1 MSSIKMLNPK
11 AEVMSRV
18 AALFMTINAAKG
30 LRDVM
35 ATNLGPAGTVKMLVD
50 GAGGIKLT
58 KDGNVLL
65 REMQIQ
71 NPTAVMIARAA
82 VAQDDITG
90 DGTTTIVLLIG
101 ELMKQAERL
110 VADGTHP
117 RLIVD
122 GFDAAR
128 VEALK
133 FLESYAR
140 PIAVAPGAED
150 REALVCVA
158 RTALRTKLEKGLAD
172 QMTAAVVDAVLTV
185 RPAAPAEPAGRP
197 PSSAGN
203 GDGGPAPASSTSPPP
218 PPPIDLHMVE
228 IMHMRHKLARDSRL
242 VRGLVLDHG
251 ARHPDMPK
259 RLEGDVFILTANIGL
274 EYERSEVNAGFFYS
288 SADQRERLVAA
299 ERGVTDARVQAV
311 IDLKRRVC
319 TSPAAGFVLVNQK
332 GIDPPAL
339 DALAKA
345 GILALRRAKRRNME
359 RLVLA
364 CGGLAVNSVEE
375 LNDPGVLGRAGLV
388 WEHTLGDEKYT
399 FIEDVPSP
407 KSCTI
412 LIKGPDDHTLA
423 QVKDAVRDGLRAVK
437 NAIDDGGVVPGGGAF
452 EAAAARHLRHGGCY
466 ASAVGRA
473 KLGVAAFADALLAVP
488 KTLAENA
495 GHAGQDA
502 VLALDAELEA
512 GAEGV
517 GVDLAT
523 GTATDTAA
531 AGIWD
536 APCVKRQI
544 LQSAPVVAAQLLLVD
559 EVLRAGAN
567 MRKAAGP

>member
-1 MSSIKMLNPK
+1 MGRGPPSLSLSPSNP
-11 AEVMSRV
+11 
-18 AALFMTINAAKG
+18 
-30 LRDVM
+30 
-35 ATNLGPAGTVKMLVD
+35 
-50 GAGGIKLT
+50 
-58 KDGNVLL
+58 LL
-65 REMQIQ
+65 RS
-71 NPTAVMIARAA
+71 PTLTPSSYPSPLLPRS
-82 VAQDDITG
+82 

-110 VADGTHP
+110 IADGTHP
-117 RLIVD
+117 RLLVD

-128 VEALK
+128 LATLE
-133 FLESYAR
+133 FLTSYAR
-140 PIAVAPGAED
+140 PISTAVPGSED
-150 REALVCVA
+150 REALACVA
-158 RTALRTKLEKGLAD
+158 RTALRTKLEKSLAD
-172 QMTAAVVDAVLTV
+172 QVTGAVVDAVLTV
-185 RPAAPAEPAGRP
+185 RPPLPAATGGAATASPA
-197 PSSAGN
+197 
-203 GDGGPAPASSTSPPP
+203 P

-251 ARHPDMPK
+251 ARHPDMPR
-259 RLEGDVFILTANIGL
+259 RLEGEVFILTANIGL

-288 SADQRERLVAA
+288 SADQREKLVAA

-311 IDLKRRVC
+311 IDLKNRVC
-319 TSPAAGFVLVNQK
+319 TQPGQGFVLVNQK

-339 DALAKA
+339 DALARA

-364 CGGLAVNSVEE
+364 CGGLAVNSTEE
-375 LNDPGVLGRAGLV
+375 LADPGVLGKAGLV

-399 FIEDVPSP
+399 FIEEVPSP

-423 QVKDAVRDGLRAVK
+423 QIKDAVRDGLRAVK

-452 EAAAARHLRHGGCY
+452 EAAAARHLRAPGGAY
-466 ASAVGRA
+466 ATAVGRA
-473 KLGVAAFADALLAVP
+473 KLGVGAFAEALLAIP

-502 VLALDAELEA
+502 VLALDAELEG

-523 GTATDTAA
+523 GGAADTGG
-531 AGIWD
+531 AGVWD
-536 APCVKRQI
+536 CVCVKRQI

-567 MRKAAGP
+567 MRKAAPGGG

>member
-1 MSSIKMLNPK
+1 
-11 AEVMSRV
+11 
-18 AALFMTINAAKG
+18 
-30 LRDVM
+30 
-35 ATNLGPAGTVKMLVD
+35 
-50 GAGGIKLT
+50 
-58 KDGNVLL
+58 
-65 REMQIQ
+65 
-71 NPTAVMIARAA
+71 
-82 VAQDDITG
+82 
-90 DGTTTIVLLIG
+90 
-101 ELMKQAERL
+101 
-110 VADGTHP
+110 
-117 RLIVD
+117 
-122 GFDAAR
+122 
-128 VEALK
+128 
-133 FLESYAR
+133 
-140 PIAVAPGAED
+140 
-150 REALVCVA
+150 
-158 RTALRTKLEKGLAD
+158 
-172 QMTAAVVDAVLTV
+172 
-185 RPAAPAEPAGRP
+185 
-197 PSSAGN
+197 
-203 GDGGPAPASSTSPPP
+203 
-218 PPPIDLHMVE
+218 MVE
-228 IMHMRHKLARDSRL
+228 VMHMRHKLARDSRL

-251 ARHPDMPK
+251 ARHPDMPR
-259 RLEGDVFILTANIGL
+259 RLEGEVFILTANIGL

-311 IDLKRRVC
+311 IDLKNRVC
-319 TSPAAGFVLVNQK
+319 TGPAGSQGFVLVNQK

-339 DALAKA
+339 DALAGA

-375 LNDPGVLGRAGLV
+375 LADPGVLGRAGLV

-399 FIEDVPSP
+399 FIEDVPTP

-466 ASAVGRA
+466 ASAPGRA

-523 GTATDTAA
+523 GGAADTGA
-531 AGIWD
+531 AGVWD
-536 APCVKRQI
+536 AVCVKRQV
-544 LQSAPVVAAQLLLVD
+544 LQSAPVVAGQLLLVD

-567 MRKAAGP
+567 MRKAG

>member
-1 MSSIKMLNPK
+1 MRGKRETGGERGCTHHTRPQSAQPTRPLSTFFPLSHPFLLSPPSIY
-11 AEVMSRV
+11 
-18 AALFMTINAAKG
+18 
-30 LRDVM
+30 
-35 ATNLGPAGTVKMLVD
+35 
-50 GAGGIKLT
+50 
-58 KDGNVLL
+58 LL
-65 REMQIQ
+65 S
-71 NPTAVMIARAA
+71 
-82 VAQDDITG
+82 

-117 RLIVD
+117 RLVVD

-128 VEALK
+128 VAALE
-133 FLESYAR
+133 FLASYAR
-140 PIAVAPGAED
+140 PIAVGVPGSED
-150 REALVCVA
+150 REALACVA

-172 QMTAAVVDAVLTV
+172 QVTGAVVDAVLTI
-185 RPAAPAEPAGRP
+185 RPPMPMPAAL
-197 PSSAGN
+197 
-203 GDGGPAPASSTSPPP
+203 DGGAAASTAGAATSTTA

-251 ARHPDMPK
+251 ARHPDMPR
-259 RLEGDVFILTANIGL
+259 RLEGEVFILTANIGL

-311 IDLKRRVC
+311 IDLKNRVC
-319 TSPAAGFVLVNQK
+319 TKEGQGFVLVNQK

-364 CGGLAVNSVEE
+364 CGGLAVNSTEE
-375 LNDPGVLGRAGLV
+375 LGDPGVLGKAGLV

-423 QVKDAVRDGLRAVK
+423 QIKDAVRDGLRAVK
-437 NAIDDGGVVPGGGAF
+437 NAIDDGGVIPGGGAF
-452 EAAAARHLRHGGCY
+452 EAAAARHLRTGGCY

-473 KLGVAAFADALLAVP
+473 KLGVTAFAEALLAVP

-512 GAEGV
+512 GVVGV

-523 GTATDTAA
+523 GGAADTGA

-536 APCVKRQI
+536 CVCVKRQI

-567 MRKAAGP
+567 MRKGPG